1 MGLQRVERRLER
13 AIEGA
18 FARAFKSEIR
28 PVEIGRRLVRH
39 MDLDVTVGVRGE
51 VVAPNAFEVHIS
63 PEDLERFGELAQV
76 LPAELAGALE
86 EHAADERYVLKG
98 PLAVQLVPTNRY
110 SGTFEVLAAIK
121 PGVRR
126 TAPQAWLVQADGTK
140 TAVRA
145 DDPVT
150 IGRLPECDIV
160 TADPNVSRR
169 HAEIRVVDGR
179 VRVVDLGSLN
189 GTQVNGRGVPTGND
203 GAEAVA
209 GDRINVGALALR
221 LEIGDANVAWETVDG
236 PRKGK

>member
-13 AIEGA
+13 AIEGV

-51 VVAPNAFEVHIS
+51 VVAPNAFDVLLS
-63 PEDLERFGELAQV
+63 ADDLERFGDLADV

-98 PLAVQLVPTNRY
+98 PLSVQLLPVERY
-110 SGTFEVLAAIK
+110 SGTFEVRAAIR
-121 PGVRR
+121 PGPRP
-126 TAPQAWLVQADGTK
+126 TAPQAWLIQADGTK
-140 TAVRA
+140 IAVRS

-179 VRVVDLGSLN
+179 IRVVDLGSLN
-189 GTQVNGRGVPTGND
+189 GTQINGRGVPTGD
-203 GAEAVA
+203 LGAEAVS
-209 GDRINVGALALR
+209 GDRINVGALVLR
-221 LEIGDANVAWETVDG
+221 LDLSPGEIS
-236 PRKGK
+236 PRNTGS

>member
-51 VVAPNAFEVHIS
+51 VVAPNAFDVLLS
-63 PEDLERFGELAQV
+63 ADDLKRFGDLVDV
-76 LPAELAGALE
+76 LPAELAAALE

-98 PLAVQLVPTNRY
+98 PVSVQLLPVERY
-110 SGTFEVLAAIK
+110 TGTFEVRGAIR
-121 PGVRR
+121 PGARP
-126 TAPQAWLVQADGTK
+126 TAPRAWLVQADGSK
-140 TAVRA
+140 VAVRA

-150 IGRLPECDIV
+150 IGRLPECDII

-169 HAEIRVVDGR
+169 HAEIRIVDGR

-189 GTQVNGRGVPTGND
+189 GTQINGRGIPTGDD

-209 GDRINVGALALR
+209 GDRITVGALVLR
-221 LEIGDANVAWETVDG
+221 LEV
-236 PRKGK
+236 KS